1 MRCTSTW
8 TLTSLLLSL
17 GSTIPAYGIVV
28 APESGEPVRYL
39 GPVDAA
45 DQMGGHR
52 SDAILVRLA
61 PGFRIE
67 TIRGSLAVVGDD
79 GHARPGIARTLS
91 AFGASG
97 SSPVFAFAPV
107 DVARFTRHGLDRWSR
122 ISVPLGSDAKS
133 LVAALRAAGP
143 GAGFDRV
150 ELEGIGGILDRMP
163 NDPSFGS
170 QYGPHNTGQV
180 IQGVTGI
187 ADADMDLPAA
197 WAIHTGSV
205 DITIAII
212 DTGVSASHPD
222 LVPKLVP
229 GRNTINDNANTD
241 DSWLISHGS
250 HCAGIAAAASDN
262 GIGVAGV
269 SWGARIMP
277 VKVLTT
283 IGSGTEGDVAEGIV
297 WAADHGAEVLSMSLG
312 FPGLSTLVE
321 DAVEYA
327 AGAGKVIVAASGNTA
342 GAPIGAPAVYPAVI
356 AVGATDNRDEIASF
370 TTTGPELDV
379 VAPGV
384 NVYSTWD
391 VFFQPNTYTWQ
402 SGTSMA
408 CPNVAGLAAL
418 VWGANPELPAA
429 EVRAILESTAD
440 DRGTAGWDPTYGHGR
455 VNALAAVI
463 AATTPPCEPADLNCD
478 GNVGPADLALLLA
491 GWGGSGPGDI
501 NGDGEVGPADLALL
515 LAAWG

>member
-1 MRCTSTW
+1 MHPGSV
-8 TLTSLLLSL
+8 SASILLLTASWTVPGHAL
-17 GSTIPAYGIVV
+17 DRDPQ
-28 APESGEPVRYL
+28 PDQPVRYL

-45 DQMGGHR
+45 DEMGGYR

-61 PGFRIE
+61 PGFRLE
-67 TIRGSLAVVGDD
+67 SLRGSLAVIGGDKA
-79 GHARPGIARTLS
+79 ARPNLDRILA
-91 AFGASG
+91 AFGASE
-97 SSPVFAFAPV
+97 SSPVFAFTPV
-107 DVARFTRHGLDRWSR
+107 DPARFAGHGLDRWRR
-122 ISVPLGSDAKS
+122 IELPAGSDSRS
-133 LVAALRAAGP
+133 LVAVLRAAGSA
-143 GAGFDRV
+143 AGFDRV

-163 NDPSFGS
+163 NDPSFPS
-170 QYGPHNTGQV
+170 LYGMHNTGQV
-180 IQGVTGI
+180 IQGVAGV
-187 ADADMDLPAA
+187 ADADLDLPSA
-197 WAIHTGSV
+197 WAIHTGSA

-229 GRNTINDNANTD
+229 GRNTVNDNANAD

-262 GIGVAGV
+262 GIGVTGV

-297 WAADHGAEVLSMSLG
+297 WAADNGAEVLSMSLG
-312 FPGLSTLVE
+312 FPGLSTIVE

-327 AGAGKVIVAASGNTA
+327 SAAGKVIVAASGNTA

-356 AVGATDNRDEIASF
+356 AVGATDNRDLVAEF

-379 VAPGV
+379 SAPGV
-384 NVYSTWD
+384 NVFSTWD

-408 CPNVAGLAAL
+408 CPHVAGLAAL
-418 VWGANPELPAA
+418 VWGANPELSAV

-440 DRGTAGWDPTYGHGR
+440 DRGTPGWDPTYGHGR

-463 AATTPPCEPADLNCD
+463 AATTPPCGPADLDCD
-478 GNVGPADLALLLA
+478 GEIGPADLALLLA
-491 GWGGSGPGDI
+491 DWGGSGEGDI
-501 NGDGEVGPADLALL
+501 DGDGEVGPADLALL
-515 LAAWG
+515 LAGWG